1 MRTIYR
7 IPMLMFVL
15 CTQVAIAIA
24 QGTKPKPEVVPAVYG
39 TYEGEVSVEIVNPKT
54 NERTPGQTQKVT
66 IEISEGETGFT
77 VVALKDFTMGQY
89 SFDKIPYESCL
100 LYPEAD
106 NNRWK
111 IYLESNLYNTFTTKD
126 QKHKVPLWGNIDD
139 EKSFVY
145 KNGTL
150 ELAFELTSDYKTMYN
165 YSFKG
170 KKRNDPTGIGRIT
183 GRKDGKNAVYDLRGR
198 QVEKPGKG
206 IYIVNG
212 KKMVFQ

>member
-1 MRTIYR
+1 
-7 IPMLMFVL
+7 MFVL
-15 CTQVAIAIA
+15 CTQVAIAMA
-24 QGTKPKPEVVPAVYG
+24 QGTKPTPEVVPAVYG
-39 TYEGEVSVEIVNPKT
+39 TYEGEATVETVNKQTGEKTTEPK
-54 NERTPGQTQKVT
+54 KKMT
-66 IEISEGETGFT
+66 IEIYEGETDFT

-100 LYPEAD
+100 LYPEPD
-106 NNRWK
+106 NNRWQ

-126 QKHKVPLWGNIDD
+126 QKHSIKLGGNIDED
-139 EKSFVY
+139 KSFVY
-145 KNGTL
+145 KNGSL
-150 ELAFELTSDYKTMYN
+150 ELDFELTSDYITTYK

-170 KKRNDPTGIGRIT
+170 KKVNDPTGIGRIT

>member
-1 MRTIYR
+1 M
-7 IPMLMFVL
+7 VH
-15 CTQVAIAIA
+15 
-24 QGTKPKPEVVPAVYG
+24 TKV
-39 TYEGEVSVEIVNPKT
+39 
-54 NERTPGQTQKVT
+54 
-66 IEISEGETGFT
+66 IEISKGETGFT

-100 LYPEAD
+100 LLPQPG

-111 IYLESNLYNTFTTKD
+111 IYLENSLYGTFTTKD
-126 QKHKVPLWGNIDD
+126 KQSVTLGGNIDD
-139 EKSFVY
+139 DKSFVY

-150 ELAFELTSDYKTMYN
+150 ELDFDLTSDYKTMYN

-183 GRKDGKNAVYDLRGR
+183 ERKDGKNAVYDLRGR
-198 QVEKPGKG
+198 RVEKPGKG

>member
-15 CTQVAIAIA
+15 CTQVAIAMA
-24 QGTKPKPEVVPAVYG
+24 QGTKSTPEVVPAVYG
-39 TYEGEVSVEIVNPKT
+39 TYEGEATVEIVHEKT
-54 NERTPGQTQKVT
+54 GKKTPGEKQKVT

-100 LYPEAD
+100 LRPQPS
-106 NNRWK
+106 NNRWQ
-111 IYLESNLYNTFTTKD
+111 IYLESNLYNTLTTKD

-183 GRKDGKNAVYDLRGR
+183 ERKDGKNAVYDLRGR
-198 QVEKPGKG
+198 RVEKPGKG

>member
-1 MRTIYR
+1 
-7 IPMLMFVL
+7 MLMFVL
-15 CTQVAIAIA
+15 CTQVAIAMA
-24 QGTKPKPEVVPAVYG
+24 QGTKSTPEVVPAVYG
-39 TYEGEVSVEIVNPKT
+39 TYEGEATVEIVNEKT
-54 NERTPGQTQKVT
+54 GKKTPGEKQKVT

-100 LYPEAD
+100 LLPQPG

-111 IYLESNLYNTFTTKD
+111 IYLENSLYGTFTTKD
-126 QKHKVPLWGNIDD
+126 KQSVTLGGNIDD
-139 EKSFVY
+139 DKSFVY

-150 ELAFELTSDYKTMYN
+150 ELDFDLTSDYKTMYN

-183 GRKDGKNAVYDLRGR
+183 ERKDGKNAVYDLRGR
-198 QVEKPGKG
+198 RVEKPGKG

>member
-15 CTQVAIAIA
+15 CTQVAIAMA
-24 QGTKPKPEVVPAVYG
+24 QGTKPTPEVVPSVYG
-39 TYEGEVSVEIVNPKT
+39 TYEGEANVETVNQT
-54 NERTPGQTQKVT
+54 TGQTTPGQKIKVM
-66 IEISEGETGFT
+66 IEISKGETGFT

-100 LYPEAD
+100 LLPQPG

-111 IYLESNLYNTFTTKD
+111 IYLENSLYGTFTTKD
-126 QKHKVPLWGNIDD
+126 KQSVTLGGNIDD
-139 EKSFVY
+139 DKSFVY

-150 ELAFELTSDYKTMYN
+150 ELDFDLTSDYKTMYN

-183 GRKDGKNAVYDLRGR
+183 ERKDGKNAVYDLRGR
-198 QVEKPGKG
+198 RVEKPGKG

>member
-1 MRTIYR
+1 
-7 IPMLMFVL
+7 MFVL
-15 CTQVAIAIA
+15 CTQVAIAMA
-24 QGTKPKPEVVPAVYG
+24 QGTKPTPEVVPAVYG
-39 TYEGEVSVEIVNPKT
+39 TYEGEATVETVNKQTGEKTTEPK
-54 NERTPGQTQKVT
+54 KKMT
-66 IEISEGETGFT
+66 IEIYEGETDFT

-100 LYPEAD
+100 LYPETD
-106 NNRWK
+106 NNRWQ

-126 QKHKVPLWGNIDD
+126 QKHSIKLGGNIDED
-139 EKSFVY
+139 KSFVY
-145 KNGTL
+145 KNGSL
-150 ELAFELTSDYKTMYN
+150 ELDFELTSDYITTYK

-183 GRKDGKNAVYDLRGR
+183 ERKDGKNAVYDLRGR
-198 QVEKPGKG
+198 RVEKPGKG

>member
-15 CTQVAIAIA
+15 CTQVAIAMA

-39 TYEGEVSVEIVNPKT
+39 TYEGEATVETVNQT
-54 NERTPGQTQKVT
+54 TGQTTPGQKIKVT
-66 IEISEGETGFT
+66 IEISKGETGFT

-100 LYPEAD
+100 LLPQPG

-111 IYLESNLYNTFTTKD
+111 IYLENSLYGTFTTKD
-126 QKHKVPLWGNIDD
+126 KQSVTLGGNIDD
-139 EKSFVY
+139 DKSFVY
-145 KNGTL
+145 KNGSL
-150 ELAFELTSDYKTMYN
+150 ELDFELTSDYITTYK

-170 KKRNDPTGIGRIT
+170 KKVNNPTGIGRIT
-183 GRKDGKNAVYDLRGR
+183 ERKDGKNAVYDLRGR
-198 QVEKPGKG
+198 RVGKPGKG

>member
-1 MRTIYR
+1 
-7 IPMLMFVL
+7 MLMFVL
-15 CTQVAIAIA
+15 CTQVAIAMA
-24 QGTKPKPEVVPAVYG
+24 QGTKPTPEVVPAVYG
-39 TYEGEVSVEIVNPKT
+39 TYEGEATVETVNKQTGEKTTEPK
-54 NERTPGQTQKVT
+54 KKMT
-66 IEISEGETGFT
+66 IEIYEGETDFT

-100 LYPEAD
+100 LYPETD
-106 NNRWK
+106 NNRWQ

-126 QKHKVPLWGNIDD
+126 QKHSIKLGGNIDED
-139 EKSFVY
+139 KSFVY
-145 KNGTL
+145 KNGSL
-150 ELAFELTSDYKTMYN
+150 ELDFELTSDYITTYK

-183 GRKDGKNAVYDLRGR
+183 ERKDGKNAVYDLRGR
-198 QVEKPGKG
+198 RVEKPGKG

>member
-1 MRTIYR
+1 
-7 IPMLMFVL
+7 MLMFVL
-15 CTQVAIAIA
+15 CTQVAIAMA
-24 QGTKPKPEVVPAVYG
+24 QGTKPTPEVVPAVYG
-39 TYEGEVSVEIVNPKT
+39 TYEGEATVETVNKQTGEKTTEPK
-54 NERTPGQTQKVT
+54 KKMT
-66 IEISEGETGFT
+66 IEIYEGETDFT

-100 LYPEAD
+100 LYPETD

-150 ELAFELTSDYKTMYN
+150 ELDFELTSDYITTYK

-170 KKRNDPTGIGRIT
+170 KKVNDPTGFGRIT
-183 GRKDGKNAVYDLRGR
+183 ERKDGKNAVYDLRGR

>member
-1 MRTIYR
+1 
-7 IPMLMFVL
+7 MLMFVL
-15 CTQVAIAIA
+15 CTQVAIAMA
-24 QGTKPKPEVVPAVYG
+24 QGTKPTPEVVPAVYG
-39 TYEGEVSVEIVNPKT
+39 TYEGEATVETVNKQTGEKTTEPK
-54 NERTPGQTQKVT
+54 KKMT
-66 IEISEGETGFT
+66 IEIYEGETDFT

-100 LYPEAD
+100 LYPETD

-150 ELAFELTSDYKTMYN
+150 ELDFELTSDYITTYK

-170 KKRNDPTGIGRIT
+170 KKVNDPTGFGRIT
-183 GRKDGKNAVYDLRGR
+183 ERKDGKNAVYDLRGR
-198 QVEKPGKG
+198 HVEKPGKG

>member
-1 MRTIYR
+1 
-7 IPMLMFVL
+7 MLMFVL
-15 CTQVAIAIA
+15 CTQVAIAMA

-66 IEISEGETGFT
+66 IEISKGETGFT

-145 KNGTL
+145 KNGSL
-150 ELAFELTSDYKTMYN
+150 ELDFELTSDYITTYK

-170 KKRNDPTGIGRIT
+170 KKVNDPTGIGRIT
-183 GRKDGKNAVYDLRGR
+183 ERKDGKNAVYDLRGR
-198 QVEKPGKG
+198 RVEKPGKG